1 MSNNTLYKRNRHS
14 YYNLNYHLV
23 VVTKYRHP
31 VLNDDI
37 DKRLKEIV
45 MNVFETKWD
54 CKIIKVETNM
64 DHIHILFE
72 AQPQVQLSTLI
83 NNFKTVS
90 SRLVRKEF
98 SEYLQPYYWKP
109 YFWSR
114 SYYIGAVS
122 DTTEEVVKAYIENQK
137 E

>member
-45 MNVFETKWD
+45 MNVFETKWGS
-54 CKIIKVETNM
+54 KIIKVETNM